1 MKMRLATA
9 SLAFAFAATGTA
21 GLAEAAGSCS
31 AARVDIRAAD
41 TEPSGKQ
48 SFSVELA
55 DTPEK
60 RAYGLMNRPVLAP
73 DAGMLFIY
81 EQPAPASFWMKNTL
95 IPLDIIFA
103 DEKGGVITVQA
114 NAIPG
119 DLTPLYGGDAVKFVL
134 EINAGLA
141 ARSGIAPGSQLRHP
155 AIGTAAHWPCG

>member
-1 MKMRLATA
+1 MRIRLATA
-9 SLAFAFAATGTA
+9 SLAFAFAATGIA

-60 RAYGLMNRPVLAP
+60 RAYGLMNREALAP

-81 EQPAPASFWMKNTL
+81 ERPAEAAFWMKNTL
-95 IPLDIIFA
+95 IGLDIIFA
-103 DEKGGVITVQA
+103 DARGEVVSVQA

-119 DLTPLYGGDAVKFVL
+119 DLTPLYGGEAIQFVL

-141 ARSGIAPGSQLRHP
+141 ARSGIGPGSQLRHP
-155 AIGTAAHWPCG
+155 AIGDAALWPCG